1 MFSKTTL
8 QDNLILEKTK
18 DDSKAQNQ
26 FWEKNLLGV
35 YISGHPV
42 TKYNEDSDFQIADIV
57 KSNVGEFVAINV
69 VITKIKK
76 VKNKKGGTMLFFMV
90 EDEYESIE
98 VACFDADNLIDTY
111 EELIVVN
118 KCVNITAKVSQRD
131 DENLL
136 ILEHDDTTD
145 NQIKDLNII

>member
-1 MFSKTTL
+1 MIQK
-8 QDNLILEKTK
+8 
-18 DDSKAQNQ
+18 Q

-57 KSNVGEFVAINV
+57 KRVGEFVAINV

-90 EDEYESIE
+90 
-98 VACFDADNLIDTY
+98 
-111 EELIVVN
+111 
-118 KCVNITAKVSQRD
+118 RG
-131 DENLL
+131 
-136 ILEHDDTTD
+136 
-145 NQIKDLNII
+145 